1 MSGAGPTPEPEALA
15 ELRLSLGRLE
25 AALGVISDA
34 LVISQGDGT
43 VVWSNRAFQQ
53 LVQAPGLGLLGRP
66 LHEVL
71 AGTVPPSLLERLAAG
86 SSNNERLL
94 LDGEP
99 PRAFELE
106 WRPVPTERE
115 TTAILCLR
123 DITAQVQRN
132 QLRSRLEDLRSGSN
146 GMEGDG
152 RRTQLLQQLAL
163 ATQIRECAITGL
175 PNRRG
180 LVEGLGE
187 ELRRIQ
193 SQGGLLSV
201 MVCNLERFQEINDLY
216 GHACGDALLIHL
228 SERLQAAIGPSDLV
242 GRLSHDD
249 FIVATSSA
257 NSTAEAVHQALRL
270 QEAINAPW
278 SYEGRLLS
286 PVARIGISCTTGI
299 STHLEELLRQA
310 SVAMLQTRR
319 QGGVALYEPGFDEH
333 LQRRAQIREQLEQ
346 ALGGEGLFLE
356 MQPIVNLADGS
367 TVGMEALVRIRR
379 PGGGRL
385 APGLFIPEAESTG
398 LVVPLGQWII
408 KQALQDLQRLRER
421 EHGQLRHDH
430 YVSVNV
436 SPVELHQPGFAE
448 RFLAESRRQ
457 GVDPRHVVV
466 EVTESMLI
474 EQPHT
479 ARRELQRLR
488 DAGVRVYLDDFG
500 TGFSSM
506 SWLAELPVDAVKID
520 QSFIRP
526 IARDRR
532 QAQLTRRMVELCHD
546 LGLKVVAEGIEQPE
560 QRELLL
566 EMGCEMGQGH
576 LFSPARSVASGRWP
590 NWRRGSA
597 ARPHSPQPHPAR

>member
-1 MSGAGPTPEPEALA
+1 MSELSPPSDQAAIA

-34 LVISQGDGT
+34 LVISQHDGT

-53 LVQAPGLGLLGRP
+53 LVGTSSLSLLGRP
-66 LHEVL
+66 LPQVL
-71 AGTVPPSLLERLAAG
+71 EELVPADLLERLITG
-86 SSNNERLL
+86 SSNNERVLL
-94 LDGEP
+94 EGDP

-106 WRPVPTERE
+106 WRPVPTE
-115 TTAILCLR
+115 ALSASILCLR
-123 DITAQVQRN
+123 DISAQVQRN
-132 QLRSRLEDLRSGSN
+132 QLRSRLEELRSGT
-146 GMEGDG
+146 GAEGSD
-152 RRTQLLQQLAL
+152 RRAQLLQQLAL

-193 SQGGLLSV
+193 SQGGLLGV
-201 MVCNLERFQEINDLY
+201 MVCHLERFQEINDLY
-216 GHACGDALLIHL
+216 GHACGDALLIDL
-228 SERLQAAIGPSDLV
+228 SARIQAAIGPNDLV

-249 FIVATSSA
+249 FIVASGSASSTS
-257 NSTAEAVHQALRL
+257 EAVQLALRL
-270 QEAINAPW
+270 LEAINASW
-278 SYEGRLLS
+278 TYQGRQLS
-286 PVARIGISCTTGI
+286 PLARIGISCTTGM
-299 STHLEELLRQA
+299 STNLEELLRQA
-310 SVAMLQTRR
+310 SVAMLQARR
-319 QGGVALYEPGFDEH
+319 CGGVALYEPGFDEH
-333 LQRRAQIREQLEQ
+333 LQRRARIREQLEQ

-356 MQPIVNLADGS
+356 MQPIVNLADGT

-379 PGGGRL
+379 PGGSTL
-385 APGLFIPEAESTG
+385 APGLFIPEAENTG

-408 KQALQDLQRLRER
+408 KQALEDLRRLRAR
-421 EHGQLRHDH
+421 DHRHLRQDH

-436 SPVELHQPGFAE
+436 SPLELHQPGFAE
-448 RFLAESRRQ
+448 RFLAEGRRQ
-457 GVDPRHVVV
+457 GVSPCHVVV

-546 LGLKVVAEGIEQPE
+546 LGLKVVAEGIEEPE

-576 LFSPARSVASGRWP
+576 LFSPARPVSSGRWP

-597 ARPHSPQPHPAR
+597 GRPHSPQPRHAR

>member
-1 MSGAGPTPEPEALA
+1 MSEIPSPPHHGALA

-53 LVQAPGLGLLGRP
+53 LVEKPGLALLGRS
-66 LHEVL
+66 LAEVL
-71 AGTVPPSLLERLAAG
+71 AGTVPPALLERLATG
-86 SSNNERLL
+86 SSNHERLL
-94 LDGEP
+94 LEGDP

-106 WRPVPTERE
+106 WRPVPAEQVP
-115 TTAILCLR
+115 ASILCLR
-123 DITAQVQRN
+123 DISAQVQRN
-132 QLRSRLEDLRSGSN
+132 QLSNRLADLRSGS
-146 GMEGDG
+146 GPEGDE
-152 RRTQLLQQLAL
+152 RRSQVLQQLAL

-180 LVEGLGE
+180 LVEDLGE

-193 SQGGLLSV
+193 GRGGLLAV

-216 GHACGDALLIHL
+216 GHACGDALLIQL
-228 SERLQAAIGPSDLV
+228 SARLQAAIGPQDLV

-249 FIVATSSA
+249 FIVASA
-257 NSTAEAVHQALRL
+257 SAGSTAEAVHLALRL
-270 QEAINAPW
+270 QHAINAPW
-278 SYEGRLLS
+278 PYEGRQLT
-286 PVARIGISCTTGI
+286 PAARIGLSCTTGI
-299 STHLEELLRQA
+299 SLHLEELLRQA
-310 SVAMLQTRR
+310 SVAMLQARR
-319 QGGVALYEPGFDEH
+319 SGGVALYEPGFDEL
-333 LQRRAQIREQLEQ
+333 LQRRARIREQLEL

-379 PGGGRL
+379 PGGHTL

-408 KQALQDLQRLRER
+408 KQALQDLRQLRAR
-421 EHGQLRHDH
+421 GHRHLRHDH

-436 SPVELHQPGFAE
+436 SPLELHQPGFAE
-448 RFLAESRRQ
+448 RFLAESHRQ
-457 GVDPRHVVV
+457 DVDPRHVVV

-526 IARDRR
+526 IASDRR

-566 EMGCEMGQGH
+566 AMGCEMGQGH
-576 LFSPARSVASGRWP
+576 LFSPAQPVATGRWP
-590 NWRRGSA
+590 SRRRGPSGP
-597 ARPHSPQPHPAR
+597 PHSPQPHPAR

>member
-1 MSGAGPTPEPEALA
+1 LSSAAPPPDQAALA

-34 LVISQGDGT
+34 LVICQGDGA

-53 LVQAPGLGLLGRP
+53 LVQATGLSLLGRP
-66 LHEVL
+66 LQQVL
-71 AGTVPPSLLERLAAG
+71 GALVPPAVLERLAAG
-86 SSNNERLL
+86 STNNERLRL
-94 LDGEP
+94 EGDP
-99 PRAFELE
+99 ARAFELE

-115 TTAILCLR
+115 RTSILCLR
-123 DITAQVQRN
+123 DISAQVQRN
-132 QLRSRLEDLRSGSN
+132 QLRSRLEELRSG
-146 GMEGDG
+146 GPEGDD
-152 RRTQLLQQLAL
+152 RRAQVLQQLAL

-193 SQGGLLSV
+193 SQGGLLCV
-201 MVCNLERFQEINDLY
+201 MVCSLERFQEINDLY

-228 SERLQAAIGPSDLV
+228 SERLQAAIGPNDLV

-249 FIVATSSA
+249 FIVATGSA
-257 NSTAEAVHQALRL
+257 SSTAEAVQQALRL

-286 PVARIGISCTTGI
+286 PAARIGISCTTGI

-310 SVAMLQTRR
+310 SVAMLQARR
-319 QGGVALYEPGFDEH
+319 SGGVALYQPGFDEH
-333 LQRRAQIREQLEQ
+333 LQRRAHVREQLEQ

-356 MQPIVNLADGS
+356 MQPIVNLTDSS

-408 KQALQDLQRLRER
+408 KQALEDLRRLRAR
-421 EHGQLRHDH
+421 EHRHLRHDH

-457 GVDPRHVVV
+457 EVSPGHVVV

-526 IARDRR
+526 ITRDRR

-576 LFSPARSVASGRWP
+576 LFSPARPVAAGRWP
-590 NWRRGSA
+590 NWRRGSG

>member
-1 MSGAGPTPEPEALA
+1 MSSAAPPPDQAALA

-34 LVISQGDGT
+34 LVICQGDGA

-53 LVQAPGLGLLGRP
+53 LVQATGLSLLGRP
-66 LHEVL
+66 LQQVL
-71 AGTVPPSLLERLAAG
+71 GALVPPAVLERLAAG
-86 SSNNERLL
+86 STNNERLRL
-94 LDGEP
+94 EGDP
-99 PRAFELE
+99 ARAFELE

-115 TTAILCLR
+115 RTSILCLR
-123 DITAQVQRN
+123 DISAQVQRN
-132 QLRSRLEDLRSGSN
+132 QLRSRLEELRSG
-146 GMEGDG
+146 GPEGDD
-152 RRTQLLQQLAL
+152 RRAQVLQQLAL

-193 SQGGLLSV
+193 SQGGLLCV
-201 MVCNLERFQEINDLY
+201 MVCSLERFQEINDLY

-228 SERLQAAIGPSDLV
+228 SARLQAAIGPNDLV

-249 FIVATSSA
+249 FIVATGSA
-257 NSTAEAVHQALRL
+257 SSTAEAVQQALRL

-278 SYEGRLLS
+278 RYEGRLLS
-286 PVARIGISCTTGI
+286 PAARIGISCTTGI

-310 SVAMLQTRR
+310 SVAMLQARR
-319 QGGVALYEPGFDEH
+319 SGGVALYQPGFDEH
-333 LQRRAQIREQLEQ
+333 LQRRAHVREQLEQ

-356 MQPIVNLADGS
+356 MQPIVNLTDGS

-408 KQALQDLQRLRER
+408 KQALEDLRRLRAR
-421 EHGQLRHDH
+421 EHRHLRHDH

-457 GVDPRHVVV
+457 EVSPGHVVV

-526 IARDRR
+526 ITRDRR

-576 LFSPARSVASGRWP
+576 LFSPARPVAAGRWP
-590 NWRRGSA
+590 NWRRGSG